1 MTLTVH
7 PLFLCQQRLLGAGSL
22 VAHNHLPVVVIM
34 PPEVTYHALCV
45 LIKYMYSGEATVP
58 NSQLGAVLRAGDIL
72 KVSLGETL
80 R

>member
-1 MTLTVH
+1 
-7 PLFLCQQRLLGAGSL
+7 
-22 VAHNHLPVVVIM
+22 M

-72 KVSLGETL
+72 KVSWVKSLGETL